1 MPSFSQAIAVA
12 DITNLKALAASNGD
26 IRKVTQLDAT
36 YAYPDSYYIFR
47 LGVSYTERLPG
58 IVEDDAANGF
68 WVMFPQ
74 PLALSSGDPTGSAD
88 LPGILW
94 VNTTTG
100 DRFISNP
107 DLSWSAVAGGGGA
120 TSTTTTTSYT
130 QPAVDSNVTINVG
143 DSSIFAVGQY
153 VFVETGG
160 NYKVISKPGAT
171 QLEIQNT
178 GDTGNAVPS
187 TSISSGSLVVPSGAF
202 GDGTL
207 SGTGA
212 TNRVGVWTTTDN
224 IAGDDDLTFDSSTDT
239 LAIAASGKLNFGA
252 VPILDDSAGTTTLK
266 NIDALDTTTRDV
278 IRAAIDDG
286 LTVAYHDTVSLT
298 AEVGKLYLLDTTTTA
313 VNGTLPAA
321 PANGSVIAFA
331 DYVQNFATNNAII
344 TRGGTDTIGDGA
356 ATSETLDVN
365 GRAIKLVYWDG
376 NWAIAQDSSSGG
388 GGGAT
393 NLGYTASPTDG
404 TVTSDTGTN
413 ATLTLADGT
422 NAGLMAPADFTKLSG
437 VETNADVTD
446 TTNVTAAGALMD
458 SEVNSL
464 SGIKT
469 LTVPDNTTIS
479 TFGATLTDD
488 ADAAT
493 ARTTLG
499 LGSAATLDAGTSANN
514 VVQLDGSAALPA
526 VDGSALLNLPS
537 GFADPMTTRGDL
549 IYRDATNV
557 TTRLP
562 IGTNGQVLTSDGT
575 DVSWVTPSSG
585 ATNLGYTASPT
596 NGTVTSDTGTDATL
610 SLADVTNAGLLAPAD
625 FTKLGYLTATGAVNL
640 DNLGTAAFLDVG
652 TSASQ
657 VVQLD
662 GSARLPA
669 VDGSQLT
676 NLPAG
681 FADPMTTA
689 GDIIIRNGSNS
700 TTRLG
705 IGSEGQVL
713 KVSSGVPAWAAESGG
728 GLSNPVAYI
737 TQSVQT
743 VTLNGVGGTTS
754 QMDNGTHNVFSLTV
768 NANTTIAHSNVPST
782 GTRYGFELHL
792 TWSSGTITW
801 PTSWTKGDDATALT
815 AGNYTITGVT
825 IDGGTSWKIAILT
838 E

>member
-12 DITNLKALAASNGD
+12 DITDLKALAASNGD

-58 IVEDDAANGF
+58 IVEDDAATGF

-130 QPAVDSNVTINVG
+130 QPAVDSNVTVNVG

-286 LTVAYHDTVSLT
+286 LTVAYHNTVSLNPAVIKT
-298 AEVGKLYLLDTTTTA
+298 LYLLDTNSTA
-313 VNGTLPAA
+313 INVTLPSA
-321 PANGSVIAFA
+321 PTDGSVIAFA
-331 DYVQNFATNNAII
+331 DYRQNFATNNV
-344 TRGGTDTIGDGA
+344 TVSRGGTDTIGDA
-356 ATSETLDVN
+356 SATSRTLSTD
-365 GRAIKLVYWDG
+365 GEAIKLVYWSG
-376 NWAIAQDSSSGG
+376 IWAIAQDSASG

-393 NLGYTASPTDG
+393 NLGYTASPT
-404 TVTSDTGTN
+404 N
-413 ATLTLADGT
+413 
-422 NAGLMAPADFTKLSG
+422 G
-437 VETNADVTD
+437 V
-446 TTNVTAAGALMD
+446 
-458 SEVNSL
+458 
-464 SGIKT
+464 
-469 LTVPDNTTIS
+469 
-479 TFGATLTDD
+479 
-488 ADAAT
+488 
-493 ARTTLG
+493 
-499 LGSAATLDAGTSANN
+499 
-514 VVQLDGSAALPA
+514 
-526 VDGSALLNLPS
+526 
-537 GFADPMTTRGDL
+537 
-549 IYRDATNV
+549 
-557 TTRLP
+557 
-562 IGTNGQVLTSDGT
+562 
-575 DVSWVTPSSG
+575 
-585 ATNLGYTASPT
+585 
-596 NGTVTSDTGTDATL
+596 VTSDTGTDATL
-610 SLADVTNAGLLAPAD
+610 TLADGTNAGLLAPAD

-689 GDIIIRNGSNS
+689 GDIIIRNGSNT

-728 GLSNPVAYI
+728 GGSGLTPVPVTNANSPYSANANELLLVDTTAGAVVINLPASGSDAIVQVSDVGGNAGTNSITINRAGSDTILGDTAMTITDDYASALLSIDSTQTDWKVAGFTLPNGGSGSALSNPVDTLYRSI
-737 TQSVQT
+737 QT
-743 VTLNGVGGTTS
+743 VTYNDAGTST
-754 QMDNGTHNVFSLTV
+754 MDNGTHDVFSLA
-768 NANTTIAHSNVPST
+768 ANGTSTTIAHSNVPTT
-782 GTRYGFELHL
+782 GNEYTFRLHL
-792 TWSSGTITW
+792 TWTSGSITW
-801 PTSWTKGDDATALT
+801 PTSWTKGMNAPTAT
-815 AGNYTITGVT
+815 GNYIIQGVT
-825 IDGGTSWKIAILT
+825 IDGGTSWTISVVYQ
-838 E
+838 